1 MALCT
6 PYICT
11 NTILAAAAPPT
22 KKLKKEEKSKV
33 EKAMEKTFDMLFMKS
48 QADAEDRFPMRED
61 EKWKEMQMEER
72 QRREDRE
79 HQLQMMQ
86 MLGQMLQ
93 SRPYSSQYGFDYD
106 P

>member
-1 MALCT
+1 
-6 PYICT
+6 
-11 NTILAAAAPPT
+11 
-22 KKLKKEEKSKV
+22 
-33 EKAMEKTFDMLFMKS
+33 MEKTFDMFMKS
-48 QADAEDRFPMRED
+48 QADAEDRFQMRED
-61 EKWKEMQMEER
+61 ERWKKEMEMEER

>member
-11 NTILAAAAPPT
+11 NIILAAAAPPT
-22 KKLKKEEKSKV
+22 KKLKKEKKSKV
-33 EKAMEKTFDMLFMKS
+33 EKAMEKTFDMFMKS
-48 QADAEDRFPMRED
+48 QADAEERFQMRED
-61 EKWKEMQMEER
+61 ERWKEMEMEEG

-79 HQLQMMQ
+79 HQLQMM
-86 MLGQMLQ
+86 QMLQ